1 MMDALG
7 TPQSLLL
14 LGGTSDI
21 ALAIA
26 ERYLTQHPMRVV
38 LAGRPSSRLD
48 EAAKHLTERGAQ
60 IDIVEFDAADAKSHQ
75 AILDGVFAGGDIDV
89 AVVAFG
95 VLGDQQAAEDDP
107 AAAAD
112 IAQVN
117 YVGAVSAGVV
127 LAKAMRRQ
135 GHGAIVALSSMAG
148 ERARRSNFVYGSSKA
163 GMDAFYSGLA
173 DALVGSGVRVVVV
186 RPGQVRTKMTAHLAD
201 APLTTTP
208 EAVADAVVVAVRRGK
223 HTVWVP
229 GTMRYV
235 GAVLR
240 HLPRPVFR
248 RLRF

>member
-7 TPQSLLL
+7 TPQTLLL

-26 ERYLTQHPMRVV
+26 ERYLSQRPMRVV
-38 LAGRPSSRLD
+38 LAGRPSPRLD
-48 EAAKHLTERGAQ
+48 EAAKRLTDRGAQ
-60 IDIVEFDAADAKSHQ
+60 IDTVDFDAADTESHQ
-75 AILDGVFAGGDIDV
+75 AVLDGVFATGDVDI

-95 VLGDQQAAEDDP
+95 LLGDQQTAEDDP
-107 AAAAD
+107 RAAVEV
-112 IAQVN
+112 AQVN
-117 YVGAVSAGVV
+117 YVGAVSAGVA

-135 GHGAIVALSSMAG
+135 GHGAIVALSSVAG
-148 ERARRSNFVYGSSKA
+148 ERARRSNFIYGSSKA

-173 DALVGSGVRVVVV
+173 DALVGSGVKVVVV
-186 RPGQVRTKMTAHLAD
+186 RPGQVRTKMTVHLAD

-208 EAVADAVVVAVRRGK
+208 EAVAAAVVSAVRRGR

-229 GTMRYV
+229 GKMRYV
-235 GAVLR
+235 GTVLR

-248 RLRF
+248 RLPF

>member
-7 TPQSLLL
+7 TPQTLLL

-26 ERYLTQHPMRVV
+26 ERYLTQRPMRVV
-38 LAGRPSSRLD
+38 LAGRPSARMD
-48 EAAKHLTERGAQ
+48 EAAKRLTDRGAQ
-60 IDIVEFDAADAKSHQ
+60 IDVVEFDAADTESHQ
-75 AILDGVFAGGDIDV
+75 AILDGVFATGDVDI

-95 VLGDQQAAEDDP
+95 LLGDQQTAEDDP
-107 AAAAD
+107 RAAAEV
-112 IAQVN
+112 AQVN
-117 YVGAVSAGVV
+117 YVGAVSAGVA

-135 GHGAIVALSSMAG
+135 GHGAIVALSSVAG
-148 ERARRSNFVYGSSKA
+148 ERARRSNFIYGSSKA

-173 DALVGSGVRVVVV
+173 DALVGSGIKVVVV

-208 EAVADAVVVAVRRGK
+208 EAVAAAVVSAVRRGR

-229 GTMRYV
+229 GRMRYV
-235 GAVLR
+235 GTVLR

-248 RLRF
+248 RLPF

>member
-7 TPQSLLL
+7 TPQTLLL

-26 ERYLTQHPMRVV
+26 ERYLSQRPMRVV
-38 LAGRPSSRLD
+38 LAGRPSPRLD
-48 EAAKHLTERGAQ
+48 EAAKRLTDRGAQ
-60 IDIVEFDAADAKSHQ
+60 IDTVEFDAADTGSHQ
-75 AILDGVFAGGDIDV
+75 AVLDGVFATGDVDI

-95 VLGDQQAAEDDP
+95 LLGDQQTAEADPRAAAEV
-107 AAAAD
+107 
-112 IAQVN
+112 AQVN
-117 YVGAVSAGVV
+117 YVGAVSAGVA

-135 GHGAIVALSSMAG
+135 GHGAIVALSSVAG
-148 ERARRSNFVYGSSKA
+148 ERARRSNFIYGSSKA

-173 DALVGSGVRVVVV
+173 DSLVGSGVKVVVV

-208 EAVADAVVVAVRRGK
+208 EAVAAAVVSAVRRGR

-229 GTMRYV
+229 GKMRYV
-235 GAVLR
+235 GTVLR

-248 RLRF
+248 RLKF